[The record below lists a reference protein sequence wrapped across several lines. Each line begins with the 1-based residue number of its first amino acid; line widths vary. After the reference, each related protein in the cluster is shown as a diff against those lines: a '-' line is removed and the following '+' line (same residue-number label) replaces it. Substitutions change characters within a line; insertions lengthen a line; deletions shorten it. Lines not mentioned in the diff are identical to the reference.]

1 MSAITPE
8 RLFQELHGDDSS
20 EFAALHSP
28 AYLSPGGAAYLTRPG
43 AVLLARPTVNL
54 AGMAGFLEG
63 FDGSLHFPEY
73 LNDPTPLP
81 EGAQL
86 SKIAGQVCYMSF
98 GPKRTFNAQ
107 AGRYFDNLKS
117 SGHGSVFEHASFSFL
132 LYGISRSVTHEIVRH
147 RAGFGYC
154 LTGDTLIYSTRQV
167 RGKPDGVKKRRLDD
181 LYAMTQTSHGRSRIK
196 LLRLRCLDETT
207 GTFVVGKVKR
217 IIFSGKKP
225 VFTVKLA
232 DGKTITTTKEHRFLT
247 KNGWMA
253 LEDAAGGLEVTANG
267 TVIYGKPDIELMV
280 NGRPIYQDATWL
292 REHYITK
299 GLSQAS
305 IAELAGASPHTIR
318 TWIRRNGLQK
328 PAGSWTVG
336 KAPWNKELHYEARP
350 RSTAEREAV
359 RKRMKGEGNHRWRGG
374 ISREGVV
381 LRREIKL
388 LRPTI
393 YARDNH
399 RCRLCGNSG
408 GRLTIHHVSPIWARP
423 DLARDADNLVT
434 LCRSC
439 HLRVNNHEE
448 DYAEAF
454 GSTVEELRGVP
465 NPLSRP
471 RKPRLV
477 PKPVR
482 IVAITYAG
490 EQMTYDIEMKGP
502 HHNFIANGIVTHNSQ
517 LSQRFVSG
525 RMLRFVER
533 PEYVGDEL
541 FHAQFL
547 ERIERASGEYA
558 ALSNRLLEMQQ
569 AGTQILSAEA
579 KTDLRKKVQQ
589 CARSVLPNET
599 EAPMVMTGNARAWR
613 HFIEMRASAHAEI
626 EIRALALRVFLCL
639 YKTDPVLFSD
649 YMLEKLPDGT
659 YAVKTE
665 FAKV

>member
-8 RLFQELHGDDSS
+8 RLFQELHGDNSA

-43 AVLLARPTVNL
+43 ALLLARPTVNL
-54 AGMAGFLEG
+54 QGLAGFLDG
-63 FDGSLHFPEY
+63 FDESLHFPEY

-81 EGAQL
+81 AGAQL

-117 SGHGSVFEHASFSFL
+117 SGHGSVFEHASYSFL

-154 LTGDTLIYSTRQV
+154 LTGDTLIYSTHQI
-167 RGKPDGVKKRRLDD
+167 RGKPDGVRKRRLDD

-196 LLRLRCLDETT
+196 LLRLRCLDETS
-207 GTFVVGKVKR
+207 GTFVAGKVKR

-253 LEDAAGGLEVTANG
+253 LEDAVGGLEITANG
-267 TVIYGKPDIELMV
+267 TIAYSKQNVELMV
-280 NGRPIYQDATWL
+280 NGRPIYQDAAWL

-318 TWIRRNGLQK
+318 TWIRKHGLQK

-336 KAPWNKELHYEARP
+336 KAPWNKGLHYQARQ

-359 RKRMKGEGNHRWRGG
+359 RKRMKGDRNHRWRGG
-374 ISREGVV
+374 ISRVGVV

-399 RCRLCGNSG
+399 CCRLCGNSG
-408 GRLTIHHVSPIWARP
+408 GRL
-423 DLARDADNLVT
+423 
-434 LCRSC
+434 
-439 HLRVNNHEE
+439 
-448 DYAEAF
+448 
-454 GSTVEELRGVP
+454 
-465 NPLSRP
+465 
-471 RKPRLV
+471 
-477 PKPVR
+477 
-482 IVAITYAG
+482 
-490 EQMTYDIEMKGP
+490 
-502 HHNFIANGIVTHNSQ
+502 
-517 LSQRFVSG
+517 
-525 RMLRFVER
+525 
-533 PEYVGDEL
+533 
-541 FHAQFL
+541 
-547 ERIERASGEYA
+547 
-558 ALSNRLLEMQQ
+558 
-569 AGTQILSAEA
+569 
-579 KTDLRKKVQQ
+579 
-589 CARSVLPNET
+589 
-599 EAPMVMTGNARAWR
+599 
-613 HFIEMRASAHAEI
+613 
-626 EIRALALRVFLCL
+626 
-639 YKTDPVLFSD
+639 
-649 YMLEKLPDGT
+649 
-659 YAVKTE
+659 
-665 FAKV
+665 